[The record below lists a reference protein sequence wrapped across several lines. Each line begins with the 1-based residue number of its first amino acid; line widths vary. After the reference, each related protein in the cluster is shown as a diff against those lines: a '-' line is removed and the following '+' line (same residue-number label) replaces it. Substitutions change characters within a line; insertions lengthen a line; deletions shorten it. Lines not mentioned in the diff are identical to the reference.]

1 MDIKR
6 IYEERYNEV
15 KDYLQLLKFVDDLA
29 TTETWTGTKYDNSVI
44 CYQPQRDMQKIL
56 RANTYLLMY
65 NLVEST
71 FAMMIEYVQT
81 HINDERKPLLDFIPE
96 IQKIFAKSCFKLP
109 EEAIEHM
116 ASKKSIYIDE
126 WKLSYSGNVTMQTI
140 KSFLGTIK
148 CKPKTTLKQKDVEA
162 SLEKIKQTRNCL
174 AHGNMSFADK
184 GTSITYENAK
194 DDFDVAT
201 KYLREMLANL
211 ETYVQNAEYLVKP

>member
-15 KDYLQLLKFVDDLA
+15 SDYLQLLKFVDDLA
-29 TTETWTGTKYDNSVI
+29 TTETWSGKKYDKSI
-44 CYQPQRDMQKIL
+44 ITYQPQRDMQKIL

-81 HINDERKPLLDFIPE
+81 HINDEKKPLLNFIPE
-96 IQKIFAKSCFKLP
+96 IRKICAKSCFKIS
-109 EEAIEHM
+109 EDAIEHM
-116 ASKKSIYIDE
+116 ASNKPIYIDD
-126 WKLSYSGNVTMQTI
+126 WKLSYSGNVTMQSI

-148 CKPKTTLKQKDVEA
+148 CAPKTTLNEKDVEA

-184 GTSITYENAK
+184 GTSITYDAAK
-194 DDFDVAT
+194 EDFEKAT
-201 KYLREMLANL
+201 QYLREMLSNL
-211 ETYVQNAEYLVKP
+211 ERYVQNTEYLAKP